1 MALQTDTRP
10 RGPVTPEKYPVPVGT
25 TYLYYGEQQGYIYN
39 PYNDSYVPDPKL
51 AQQYFQSA
59 GLGGTPEGVPQGV
72 TPGPKQPQKYP
83 RTGPNYGQYGEVP
96 GYVYDPYTDSYLPD
110 PRAQQNYYESVGLA
124 EGEPSM
130 TDTYGPIVGTGLSL
144 GLASGLAQNPTGFI
158 NGIKEGASGLFGLGS
173 SAAPAATS
181 AAAPA
186 ATTAAAASA
195 PAAPSL
201 IGASTGG
208 GTFGLGGAGVAPATP
223 EIASVA
229 PASPGLF
236 GIGGA
241 SPFLTAAGIGLG
253 AHMGVQSFEGINK
266 IIDNKELSPQE
277 QISMAPWTFGAS
289 FAYNP
294 IRDFFGGDGDK
305 YKEEGNRLSEL
316 RDQGTFIPDEIFNTM
331 PNHGRSKDELKNQSV
346 ADDFIGFDPSG
357 NWTNNK
363 FNESRDLKD
372 LRPED
377 IVGYATWAERDPL
390 WFEKPLQERLNVAN
404 AALQANA
411 VKEHNGTIDVDFE
424 KFDPGAAPASY
435 SGYSGNPSLPTAPVV
450 PAPAPASQGAP
461 KPGQVPTNVRP
472 YIPTPA
478 PQSQPQPAPK
488 KDQFWQFQQGA
499 IRR

>member
-39 PYNDSYVPDPKL
+39 PYNDTYMPDPKV

-59 GLGGTPEGVPQGV
+59 GLGGTPEGVPQGAA
-72 TPGPKQPQKYP
+72 PGPKNPSKYP
-83 RTGPNYGQYGEVP
+83 RVGPNYSQYGEVP
-96 GYVYDPYTDSYLPD
+96 GYVYDPYTDTYLPD
-110 PRAQQNYYESVGLA
+110 PRAANEYYESVGLS

-144 GLASGLAQNPTGFI
+144 GLASGLAQNPSGFMT
-158 NGIKEGASGLFGLGS
+158 GIKDGVGGLFGFGS
-173 SAAPAATS
+173 GSAP
-181 AAAPA
+181 
-186 ATTAAAASA
+186 ATTAAAAPAASTAAAAA

-201 IGASTGG
+201 ISASTGG
-208 GTFGLGGAGVAPATP
+208 GTFGLGGAGVAPAAP

-229 PASPGLF
+229 PATEGIGLF

-241 SPFLTAAGIGLG
+241 SPFLTAAGLAAG
-253 AHMGVQSFEGINK
+253 AHAGVQSWEGINK
-266 IIDNKELSPQE
+266 VLDNDEMSFQE
-277 QISMAPWTFGAS
+277 QAALALPTFGLS

-305 YKEEGNRLSEL
+305 WKEEGNRL
-316 RDQGTFIPDEIFNTM
+316 RDLADDGVFIPDNILSTM
-331 PNHGRSKDELKNQSV
+331 PDRGRSKDELRNQSV
-346 ADDFIGFDPSG
+346 AADFIGFDPSG

-363 FNESRDLKD
+363 FNESRDLRD

-377 IVGYATWAERDPL
+377 IVGYATWAEKDPM

-424 KFDPGAAPASY
+424 KFDPGAAPSSY
-435 SGYSGNPSLPTAPVV
+435 QGYSGNPSLPSTPAPL
-450 PAPAPASQGAP
+450 PAAATTPKPQQQATAPAP
-461 KPGQVPTNVRP
+461 KPQQM
-472 YIPTPA
+472 
-478 PQSQPQPAPK
+478 PQQ
-488 KDQFWQFQQGA
+488 KDPFWMF
-499 IRR
+499 RR